1 MLYKVSILIKIQL
14 EFALNNPYN
23 APTADM
29 TVPESSAGTYQP
41 RIFALNGRLG
51 RLRYFAYGLLWSGIL
66 LIPYFIALAV
76 VGIAALST
84 GWAKYAWMAPVY
96 VGSVILATRR
106 LADLGHSRWFA
117 GLMVVPYLNV
127 IPSLYFLFKAGDE
140 EANEYG
146 PPPCPN
152 TRGVV
157 AAAWTLPVVM
167 VLGIVA
173 AVAIPTYQAY
183 THRAQTANAPG
194 SKL

>member
-1 MLYKVSILIKIQL
+1 MLYKVSTLIKIQL

-23 APTADM
+23 APTADL
-29 TVPESSAGTYQP
+29 TAPESSTGTYQP
-41 RIFALNGRLG
+41 RIFALSGRLG
-51 RLRYFAYGLLWSGIL
+51 RLRYFAYGMLWSGIL
-66 LIPYFIALAV
+66 LIPYFIAMAV
-76 VGIAALST
+76 QGPLALSV

-106 LADLGHSRWFA
+106 LADLGHSPWFA
-117 GLMVVPYLNV
+117 ALMLVPYVNV

-152 TRGVV
+152 TRGVA

-167 VLGIVA
+167 MVGILA
-173 AVAIPTYQAY
+173 AIAIPAYQAY
-183 THRAQTANAPG
+183 VHRAQSAHSPS